1 MRAMGHHTILDN
13 SEKKGALAGAS
24 TDMGSSF
31 HTNPLNSAKQA
42 QEMYRT
48 SFPDSTVSSASR
60 LRESIIHL
68 NSPTGLDRPRATN
81 DLSHAQ
87 LEWP

>member
-1 MRAMGHHTILDN
+1 MRAMGHHTLLDN
-13 SEKKGALAGAS
+13 SEQKSALSGGS

-31 HTNPLNSAKQA
+31 HPNPLNSANHA

-48 SFPDSTVSSASR
+48 SFLDSTVSSASQP
-60 LRESIIHL
+60 RESIIHL
-68 NSPTGLDRPRATN
+68 NSPAGLDRPRAIN
-81 DLSHAQ
+81 DLLLAQ